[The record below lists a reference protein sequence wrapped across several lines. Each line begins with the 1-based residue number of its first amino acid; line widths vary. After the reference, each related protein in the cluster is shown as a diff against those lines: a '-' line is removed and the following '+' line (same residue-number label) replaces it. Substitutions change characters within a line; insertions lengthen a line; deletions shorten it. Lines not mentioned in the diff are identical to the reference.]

1 MQQLLLQTLRNLIS
15 RSGSRIQI
23 FRFLLISH
31 ELLIRFPSFINQIKA
46 LIIYNFFFTDSELIG
61 FVSFEL
67 FWKNEKINSA
77 ATIAVF
83 GYKEGKKYPGFSP
96 LGFSDHMAAVIA
108 SAFSAGKIN
117 NWFHS
122 VSSRLLNWLLWNFN
136 TWFMSIWTML
146 CHPLLSN

>member
-46 LIIYNFFFTDSELIG
+46 LKICNIFLTDSELIG

-67 FWKNEKINSA
+67 FWKNEKINTA
-77 ATIAVF
+77 AT
-83 GYKEGKKYPGFSP
+83 PCT
-96 LGFSDHMAAVIA
+96 DD
-108 SAFSAGKIN
+108 
-117 NWFHS
+117 
-122 VSSRLLNWLLWNFN
+122 
-136 TWFMSIWTML
+136 
-146 CHPLLSN
+146 C